1 MVLLLLA
8 TQPIKLFQPDGCVFT
23 APLSKVSEKITP
35 APAEALELLTET
47 ELLERDEETEL
58 LKLLER
64 DEETELLERDEET
77 ELLERDEETE
87 LLERDVEAE
96 LEVVLQP
103 VPVTAGTSA
112 APALLVP

>member
-47 ELLERDEETEL
+47 E
-58 LKLLER
+58 LLER

>member
-47 ELLERDEETEL
+47 ELLERDEETKL
-58 LKLLER
+58 LK
-64 DEETELLERDEET
+64 LLERDEET